1 MRVRIGIRVGV
12 RNCGRN
18 GRRRGVLV
26 EVTHWGEVVVE
37 HGTNK
42 RKTSEHSA
50 KHIIYIAGRYERGMV
65 EVPDRQNS
73 ADFDEVD
80 IYLRREAF
88 RGFSPF
94 RPVISAR
101 A

>member
-1 MRVRIGIRVGV
+1 
-12 RNCGRN
+12 
-18 GRRRGVLV
+18 
-26 EVTHWGEVVVE
+26 
-37 HGTNK
+37 
-42 RKTSEHSA
+42 
-50 KHIIYIAGRYERGMV
+50 MV